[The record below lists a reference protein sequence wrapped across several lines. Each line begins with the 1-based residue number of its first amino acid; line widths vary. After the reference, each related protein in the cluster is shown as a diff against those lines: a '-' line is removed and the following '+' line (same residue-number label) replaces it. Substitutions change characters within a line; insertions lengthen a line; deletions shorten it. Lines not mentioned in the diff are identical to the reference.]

1 MMTLTQVSKTF
12 PSHSIPADH
21 GGVPVDV
28 ALIAQLG
35 HGAGDALIA
44 STCKRQ
50 AQHPAFVDAL
60 HEPSA
65 RLLGM
70 HLEKGDATSVYSFLV
85 GPEGHPFHRHAG
97 HRIFTAISGS
107 AGAQLRFCTLP
118 DAAQISAESF
128 VRAITAINVPP
139 DCLFTVRFGGG
150 TWHQFVPQ
158 PGRHDKHPALFA
170 LSCHSN
176 ELGGDLAPSQRAQI
190 TQNQASIAS
199 LTELLPQPL
208 QAHLDA
214 PQFNPATLN
223 TVALAL
229 DAPDSSVQ
237 AKLCGAVRQATGWLR
252 QTLNGLRFA
261 SGYKSENS
269 GGKTAHACAN
279 PENFLLSQFLPEAE
293 HQDCFVLE
301 VAAAQCVSQ
310 SAAKILAALL
320 NAFVQHPPVGV
331 TRLMRLRNTLVAP
344 LGLRRSELGCPV
356 SSLLAASSESYF
368 ANQFPVIAQAL
379 SADDRCAQVILGADD
394 KHLRFR
400 SCVRVDVLASGAA
413 RCYLANRVHTRN
425 YFGRFYLAAI
435 EGVHRRYVARA
446 MLQLAV
452 HHALLDLQHPTFAVR
467 SDAPM
472 RSFAVSTER

>member
-28 ALIAQLG
+28 TLIAQLG

-44 STCKRQ
+44 STSKRQ

-70 HLEKGDATSVYSFLV
+70 HLDKGDASSVYSFLV
-85 GPEGHPFHRHAG
+85 GPEGHPFHRHVG
-97 HRIFTAISGS
+97 HRMFTAISGS

-118 DAAQISAESF
+118 DGAETSTEAF
-128 VRAITAINVPP
+128 MRAITAINIPP

-158 PGRHDKHPALFA
+158 PGRHSKHPALFA

-176 ELGGDLAPSQRAQI
+176 ELGGDLAPAQRAQVR
-190 TQNQASIAS
+190 QNQASIAS
-199 LTELLPQPL
+199 LTELLPQAL
-208 QAHLDA
+208 QAYLDA
-214 PQFNPATLN
+214 PQFDSATLN

-229 DAPDSSVQ
+229 DAPDNSVQ
-237 AKLCGAVRQATGWLR
+237 ARLCGAVRQGAGWLR
-252 QTLNGLRFA
+252 QALNGLRFA

-269 GGKTAHACAN
+269 GGKTAHASAN
-279 PENFLLSQFLPEAE
+279 PDNFLLSQFLPEAE

-301 VAAAQCVSQ
+301 VAAAQCTSQ

-379 SADDRCAQVILGADD
+379 AADDRCAQVILGADD

-400 SCVRVDVLASGAA
+400 SCVRVEVLANGAV

-425 YFGRFYLAAI
+425 RFGRFYLAAI

-452 HHALLDLQHPTFAVR
+452 HHAFLDLQHPTYAARCVLPLHNLAMPA
-467 SDAPM
+467 D
-472 RSFAVSTER
+472 